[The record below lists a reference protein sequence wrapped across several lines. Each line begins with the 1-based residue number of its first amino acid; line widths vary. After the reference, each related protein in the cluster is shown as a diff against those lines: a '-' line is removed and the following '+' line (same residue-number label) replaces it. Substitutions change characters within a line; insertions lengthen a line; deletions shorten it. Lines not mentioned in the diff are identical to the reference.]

1 MIISYRYTVD
11 SNFMSAYCAVKW
23 TPWLCRNFP
32 HFFQNHAVILP
43 IFYCDF
49 NTLLHITIEIAAR
62 LELGLNMLHNVGLD
76 AP

>member
-1 MIISYRYTVD
+1 
-11 SNFMSAYCAVKW
+11 
-23 TPWLCRNFP
+23 
-32 HFFQNHAVILP
+32 VILP